1 MLAGGETAQYLA
13 PRVTP
18 TLTCLEPPH
27 ALSPV
32 WPRPRG
38 RRAGAQLLVTL
49 QAALVFGGADID
61 LAVGEIGESGAVPHF
76 QVGQHLGAAEVGGG
90 SSGGGRGF
98 LGEGGGRP
106 GPG

>member
-1 MLAGGETAQYLA
+1 MPFLQSGHGLAVGG
-13 PRVTP
+13 
-18 TLTCLEPPH
+18 
-27 ALSPV
+27 
-32 WPRPRG
+32 
-38 RRAGAQLLVTL
+38 AGAQLLVTL

-98 LGEGGGRP
+98 LGEGGAGQAQAEGGQGDQAGEVGSAHGEPFR
-106 GPG
+106 